1 MMLNS
6 TLSLKKDGF
15 SKLIN
20 RSYVYNTLL
29 FLPILAYA
37 LYWGNRPFTVG
48 TDTSAYIASFLAFLR
63 QEQVFLDSVDKG
75 FLGIIRLAHFFSDSP
90 ESLLITVC
98 LFEAVC
104 FYLVGILFVRRPF
117 YVFLYVVFLLISPFY
132 LSININILRHGTA
145 IAVALLGMAVV
156 FRLRKPVYRVL
167 LAYPPVLF
175 HNVAGLLAAPIFIGV
190 TRINMVYVWLTLA
203 TISIF
208 SSLYSS
214 FVSQYLTGRYVDYAA
229 AETTYRIGFRPDFT
243 FFSSLPMFLLLIV
256 PFRKMSSE
264 TRWVFNAYLLINGV
278 GLTMNFISFSDRVLT
293 NSWVML
299 PLLFALVI
307 RDINDRA
314 FKKRVNKNFFTFAV
328 IAAMLMINLAFYTKP
343 GG

>member
-1 MMLNS
+1 MLLRS
-6 TLSLKKDGF
+6 MIQ
-15 SKLIN
+15 SK
-20 RSYVYNTLL
+20 RGSGSYLNTVKIWHFFL
-29 FLPILAYA
+29 FPPLFIYA
-37 LYWGNRPFTVG
+37 LYWGLRPVSVG
-48 TDTSAYIASFLAFLR
+48 TDTPAYVGMFLAYLKQDPAFIN
-63 QEQVFLDSVDKG
+63 SIDKG
-75 FLGIIRLAHFFSDSP
+75 FLGLISFSHLFSNDP
-90 ESLLITVC
+90 QSLLLVVC
-98 LFEAVC
+98 LFEAFC
-104 FYLVGILFVRRPF
+104 FYLAGVLFLRRPF

-190 TRINMVYVWLTLA
+190 TRINMIYVWLTLT

-208 SSLYSS
+208 SGLYSS

-229 AETTYRIGFRPDFT
+229 AETTYRVGFRPDFT
-243 FFSSLPMFLLLIV
+243 FFSSLPIFLLLIV

-278 GLTMNFISFSDRVLT
+278 GLTMNFISFSDRMLT

-307 RDINDRA
+307 RDINGRA
-314 FKKRVNKNFFTFAV
+314 FKKSANRNFFTFV
-328 IAAMLMINLAFYTKP
+328 VVLAMLVVNMVFYIRSNV
-343 GG
+343 

>member
-1 MMLNS
+1 MTTLNVQPRTIAKNS
-6 TLSLKKDGF
+6 AVHDR
-15 SKLIN
+15 IWN
-20 RSYVYNTLL
+20 CLL
-29 FLPILAYA
+29 FLPVLIYA
-37 LYWGNRPFTVG
+37 FRWGTRSFTVG
-48 TDTSAYIASFLAFLR
+48 ADTGAYVGMFLAYLKQDPAFIN
-63 QEQVFLDSVDKG
+63 SIDKG
-75 FLGIIRLAHFFSDSP
+75 FLGLISFSRLFSTDP
-90 ESLLITVC
+90 QSLLLVVC

-104 FYLVGILFVRRPF
+104 FYLAGVLFLRRPF

-175 HNVAGLLAAPIFIGV
+175 HNVAGLLATPIFIGV
-190 TRINMVYVWLTLA
+190 TRINMIYAWLTLI

-208 SSLYSS
+208 SGLYSS

-229 AETTYRIGFRPDFT
+229 AETTYRVGFRPDFT
-243 FFSSLPMFLLLIV
+243 FFSSLPIFLLLIV
-256 PFRKMSSE
+256 PFRKMGSE
-264 TRWVFNAYLLINGV
+264 TRWVFNAYLLINSV
-278 GLTMNFISFSDRVLT
+278 GSTMNFISFSDRMLT

-307 RDINDRA
+307 RDINDRV

-328 IAAMLMINLAFYTKP
+328 IAVMLMINLVFYVRP
-343 GG
+343 GN

>member
-1 MMLNS
+1 MS
-6 TLSLKKDGF
+6 FASKKLKSVSIKTSNF
-15 SKLIN
+15 HNLI
-20 RSYVYNTLL
+20 L
-29 FLPILAYA
+29 FLPIFIYALHWGTRSSTIGADTPAYVGMFLAY
-37 LYWGNRPFTVG
+37 LKQDP
-48 TDTSAYIASFLAFLR
+48 AFI
-63 QEQVFLDSVDKG
+63 SSIDKG
-75 FLGIIRLAHFFSDSP
+75 FLGLISLSRLFSTDP
-90 ESLLITVC
+90 QSLLLVVC

-104 FYLVGILFVRRPF
+104 FYLVGVLFLRRPF

-175 HNVAGLLAAPIFIGV
+175 HNVAGLLATPIFIGV

-203 TISIF
+203 TISVF
-208 SSLYSS
+208 SGFYSY
-214 FVSQYLTGRYVDYAA
+214 FVSQYLTGRYLDYATA
-229 AETTYRIGFRPDFT
+229 DTTYRVGFRPDFT
-243 FFSSLPMFLLLIV
+243 FFSSLPIFLLLVV
-256 PFRKMSSE
+256 PFRKMSTE
-264 TRWVFNAYLLINGV
+264 TRWVFNAYLLINSV
-278 GLTMNFISFSDRVLT
+278 GLTMNFISFSDRLLA

-307 RDINDRA
+307 RDINDRV

-328 IAAMLMINLAFYTKP
+328 IVAMLMINLAFYIKP
-343 GG
+343 TS

>member
-1 MMLNS
+1 MLLRS
-6 TLSLKKDGF
+6 MIQ
-15 SKLIN
+15 SK
-20 RSYVYNTLL
+20 RGSGSYLNTAKIWHFFLFPLL
-29 FLPILAYA
+29 FIYA
-37 LYWGNRPFTVG
+37 LYWGLRPVSVG
-48 TDTSAYIASFLAFLR
+48 TDTPAYVGMFLAYLKQDPGFL
-63 QEQVFLDSVDKG
+63 ESIDKG
-75 FLGIIRLAHFFSDSP
+75 FLGLISFSRLFSTDP
-90 ESLLITVC
+90 QSLLLTVC
-98 LFEAVC
+98 LLEAVC
-104 FYLVGILFVRRPF
+104 FYLVGVLFLRRPF

-175 HNVAGLLAAPIFIGV
+175 HNVAGLLATPIFIGV

-203 TISIF
+203 SISVF
-208 SSLYSS
+208 SGFYSS

-229 AETTYRIGFRPDFT
+229 AETTYRVGFRPDFT
-243 FFSSLPMFLLLIV
+243 FFSSLPIFLLLIV

-278 GLTMNFISFSDRVLT
+278 GLTMNFISFSDRMLT

-307 RDINDRA
+307 RDINGRA

-328 IAAMLMINLAFYTKP
+328 IAAMLMINLAFYIRPTS
-343 GG
+343 